1 MKSAE
6 ESGATV
12 LLLKKKIRKKTNKKI
27 KKKINKKK
35 SKIRE
40 VMTKITIKI
49 KMENLVVEVVI
60 YKSVDVLTTSCS
72 LGALKLIKFRVLG
85 VIWTKII
92 VVSVPELGAQ
102 ETIPKVKVKKKI
114 KK

>member
-1 MKSAE
+1 MDVPTTTNTLGALTYATPCPKSVKKTKFLVKSAE
-6 ESGATV
+6 ESGATA
-12 LLLKKKIRKKTNKKI
+12 LLLKMKIRKKTNKKI

-40 VMTKITIKI
+40 AMTKIMIKI

-85 VIWTKII
+85 VI
-92 VVSVPELGAQ
+92 
-102 ETIPKVKVKKKI
+102 
-114 KK
+114 